1 MLVVGF
7 EVLRLVAVRHP
18 SRSQLG
24 GRVGDWGAF
33 SSRLVVPGVVL
44 PAKAGSQYCGS
55 TLSRPWNSRRPRL
68 LFLPGK
74 GDDPFDEQMNTRKTK
89 SM

>member
-1 MLVVGF
+1 MWSIQFKV
-7 EVLRLVAVRHP
+7 
-18 SRSQLG
+18 
-24 GRVGDWGAF
+24 
-33 SSRLVVPGVVL
+33 VVPGVVL
-44 PAKAGSQYCGS
+44 PTKAGSQYCRS
-55 TLSRPWNSRRPRL
+55 TLGSPWNSRRPRL